1 MKDIKCPS
9 CGKNFRIDPSS
20 FEEILHQIKDEEF
33 NKQIKERLLLAEEDN
48 KKALEILKR
57 ELKIQL
63 IEQNR
68 AKDTEIQALESKLN
82 FADEKKR
89 KIKNEATNLVIKKY
103 GKGLENRLKG
113 TGVTPS
119 YRSWYEND
127 CFVSIAAGTYQ
138 EDTWSAIK
146 WFSVNVCSESAE
158 IMESE

>member
-1 MKDIKCPS
+1 MKL
-9 CGKNFRIDPSS
+9 
-20 FEEILHQIKDEEF
+20 ILLTSIF
-33 NKQIKERLLLAEEDN
+33 
-48 KKALEILKR
+48 
-57 ELKIQL
+57 L
-63 IEQNR
+63 IS
-68 AKDTEIQALESKLN
+68 IPV
-82 FADEKKR
+82 FADDIQREIEYKA
-89 KIKNEATNLVIKKY
+89 INLVIKKY

-138 EDTWSAIK
+138 EDTWSAMK